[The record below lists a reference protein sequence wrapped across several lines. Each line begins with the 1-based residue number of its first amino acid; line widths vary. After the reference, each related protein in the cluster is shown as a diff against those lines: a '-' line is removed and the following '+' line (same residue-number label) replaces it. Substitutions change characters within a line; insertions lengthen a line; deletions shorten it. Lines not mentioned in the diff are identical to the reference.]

1 MVNAPVLS
9 VVAVRIGLA
18 AAAGRASTET
28 PGSASP
34 VASVTVPDTSAV
46 WFAATPTIGVRVIT
60 AAAATAT
67 RRAERRV
74 GFCICGCLRPAL

>member
-1 MVNAPVLS
+1 MVNTPVLS
-9 VVAVRIGLA
+9 AVAVRIGPA
-18 AAAGRASTET
+18 TRVGCASTET

-46 WFAATPTIGVRVIT
+46 WFAATPTIGVRVST

-67 RRAERRV
+67 RRAERRA
-74 GFCICGCLRPAL
+74 GFCICGYLCAAL